1 MKKINDLNVLY
12 HKRRVGRLVLYKDN
26 FAVFE
31 YDKEWIGDGF
41 SISPFSLPLIQKVFI
56 PKQAQTAFS
65 PKCKFILRFR
75 VVYTELRLIN

>member
-56 PKQAQTAFS
+56 PKQAS
-65 PKCKFILRFR
+65 DIC
-75 VVYTELRLIN
+75 RLG